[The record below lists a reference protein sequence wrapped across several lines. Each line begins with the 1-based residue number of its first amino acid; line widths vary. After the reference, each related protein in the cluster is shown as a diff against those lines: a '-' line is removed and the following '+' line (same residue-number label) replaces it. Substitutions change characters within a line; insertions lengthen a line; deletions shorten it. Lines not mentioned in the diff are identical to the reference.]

1 MSGPESLLPSSR
13 ARRAAEMEELLA
25 AVAALGRDL
34 LAREEEL
41 PGGAARDPG
50 QLAAALDLALPDA
63 GRPLAEVMARL
74 RAVLLATP
82 SSSSWRFVNQ
92 LFAGREPAATAAA
105 MLTPLVNISMYTFKA
120 GGAQILVERELLHR
134 MCAAAG
140 FTAGEGA
147 FTPGGSFANFLA
159 LVLARNEALPGARE
173 TGVAGARLVAY
184 TSAEGHYSVPKNAGL
199 AGIGRANVRAIAVDG
214 RGRMLPE
221 ALAAA
226 IAADRAAGLRPFFV
240 NATAGTTVR
249 GAFDPLGELGD
260 VARAAGLWFHVDAA
274 FGGSLLL
281 SPEHRRLLAGS
292 ERADSLAWDPHKMM
306 GVPLQSSVLLLARR
320 GLLARNLDESADYL
334 FQADPDELNPGRRSL
349 QCGRPNDALKL
360 WAAWQ
365 RLGSQGWAARL
376 GRQMALARRA
386 AELIRSDPELRLA
399 EEPPSLNVCFEV
411 RGRASDAVCDRL
423 DRDGLL
429 KIGHGIVA
437 GRRTI
442 RLVCSNADLG
452 DADLAEILAEI
463 KAAARSL
470 PPGDNAVAG

>member
-1 MSGPESLLPSSR
+1 MSAQVPPTSTRTVR
-13 ARRAAEMEELLA
+13 ATEMEELLA
-25 AVAALGRDL
+25 ATAELARELV
-34 LAREEEL
+34 AREEEL
-41 PGGAARDPG
+41 PGGAARDPAH
-50 QLAAALDLALPDA
+50 LAAALDLALPDA
-63 GRPLAEVMARL
+63 GLPLAEVMARL

-82 SSSSWRFVNQ
+82 SSSSWRFLNQ

-134 MCAAAG
+134 MGRAAG

-159 LVLARNEALPGARE
+159 LVLARNEALPGSRE
-173 TGVAGARLVAY
+173 TGLAGARLVAY

-199 AGIGRANVRAIAVDG
+199 AGIGRLNVREVSVDA

-221 ALAAA
+221 VLAAS
-226 IAADRAAGLRPFFV
+226 IAADLDTGFQPFFV

-249 GAFDPLGELGD
+249 GAFDPLPEIAD
-260 VARAAGLWFHVDAA
+260 VARAARLWLHVDAA

-281 SPEHRRLLAGS
+281 SPEHRHLLAGC

-365 RLGSQGWAARL
+365 RLGNDGWAARL

-386 AELIRSDPELRLA
+386 AERIAADPELRLA

-411 RGRASDAVCDRL
+411 RGRSSDAVCDRL
-423 DRDGLL
+423 DRDGVL
-429 KIGHGIVA
+429 KIGHGIVN

-452 DADLAEILAEI
+452 DDDLAAILAEI
-463 KAAARSL
+463 KAAAREL
-470 PPGDNAVAG
+470 PPGDNAVAD